1 MNVIDPSQLQE
12 LQAQIASTGTPAA
25 AGTRYAHY
33 YINLDNT
40 RKLPIYF
47 PKVGKSKWMKPK
59 ISLDS
64 EPTWKIPLSVVVDET
79 GTPVAASG
87 TTEAEDASAVQQV
100 QYYVV

>member
-1 MNVIDPSQLQE
+1 
-12 LQAQIASTGTPAA
+12 
-25 AGTRYAHY
+25 
-33 YINLDNT
+33 
-40 RKLPIYF
+40 
-47 PKVGKSKWMKPK
+47 MKPK

-64 EPTWKIPLSVVVDET
+64 ELTWILFLSVVVDEN